1 MTNERQL
8 KSLTIKPDF
17 SQVKV
22 TFAEVITHEVA
33 EDSDEENAVT
43 TNEFSVTSANRPHKD
58 LLDSMKK
65 LRRFGLEIL
74 EIELADEAKG
84 IKNWN
89 VGTIKIIG
97 DLLLKQSRVELT
109 LTKAID
115 LTGKVAKIK
124 TSQVTMYPSVD
135 DAVKYHNADK
145 MTAVIEDIVEEVWSF
160 LNGKYDS
167 EIDGQLPLFPDRQDN
182 KTIQHPSSRKK
193 LAQGA
198 QA

>member
-1 MTNERQL
+1 MTSERQL

-17 SQVKV
+17 SRIKI
-22 TFAEVITHEVA
+22 TFAEVTTHEPV
-33 EDSDEENAVT
+33 EGDDENVVT
-43 TNEFSVTSANRPHKD
+43 SNEFSVSSANRPHKD

-65 LRRFGLEIL
+65 LRRYGLEIL
-74 EIELADEAKG
+74 EIELADEAKS

-89 VGTIKIIG
+89 VGSIKISG

-109 LTKAID
+109 LDKKIE

-124 TSQVTMYPSVD
+124 TSQVTMYPQVD

-145 MTAVIEDIVEEVWSF
+145 MTAIIEDIVEEVWSF

-167 EIDGQLPLFPDRQDN
+167 DTDPNQLALFPDREDN
-182 KTIQHPSSRKK
+182 KLIQHPSSRKK
-193 LAQGA
+193 AQGV
-198 QA
+198 